1 MPDKP
6 HRTVHWEGQVRRSSK
21 WLLSSCRPRGRGNEF
36 LDRFCDS
43 QLVSYSDRAKRR
55 RHVGEF
61 ILYRG
66 PQILISPCRLDTREW
81 TVDRD
86 VMAASSF
93 QAFCVCLV
101 KSKARLNTSSKNNV
115 RIPLYAAFPQLLVR
129 SSTKIAGLQDA
140 FLSFGGNFILI
151 TRGCDLQI
159 TGLDHSRIH
168 GERVTIDH
176 VYDNANQCYQA
187 PELMLDAQTYHPAM
201 DMWAAGC
208 VLAEM
213 INGCPLFSEERCT
226 NQLYAI
232 IKLLGYAPGDLMD
245 GLSSGNIIG
254 YLKSLPARDWKP
266 LRKHISTSDNEA
278 LDLLEQ
284 LLDFDPAIRYPATQA
299 LEHVYVSLYH
309 DLADELISDKTWSVA
324 DLDYAEWPV
333 NDWKTLM
340 YVMRIHHRPVQP
352 PIMTSLPAFPCPL
365 PPGHVRN
372 TPHRFPC
379 MALSS
384 IYEKMADFANGSP
397 ASTGLLSGV

>member
-1 MPDKP
+1 M
-6 HRTVHWEGQVRRSSK
+6 
-21 WLLSSCRPRGRGNEF
+21 LEF
-36 LDRFCDS
+36 LYMQHF
-43 QLVSYSDRAKRR
+43 VS
-55 RHVGEF
+55 
-61 ILYRG
+61 
-66 PQILISPCRLDTREW
+66 
-81 TVDRD
+81 
-86 VMAASSF
+86 SSF
-93 QAFCVCLV
+93 EVAPRYTNLRPV
-101 KSKARLNTSSKNNV
+101 KIKGSNIICSASDTLLGIQVAIKKIYQPFARSDLCQRAYLELK
-115 RIPLYAAFPQLLVR
+115 QLKLL
-129 SSTKIAGLQDA
+129 KHENIAGLQDA
-140 FLSFGGNFILI
+140 FLSFGGNLYLISQHQGMTLDQCLASSTLQQYARVFFYQLLRGLKYLHSANIVHCDLKPSSILI

-299 LEHVYVSLYH
+299 LEHVYVSLYY
-309 DLADELISDKTWSVA
+309 DLADELTSDKTWSVA

-333 NDWKTLM
+333 NDWKTLILSEI
-340 YVMRIHHRPVQP
+340 VDHHELRNGRQQP
-352 PIMTSLPAFPCPL
+352 AECS
-365 PPGHVRN
+365 N
-372 TPHRFPC
+372 
-379 MALSS
+379 
-384 IYEKMADFANGSP
+384 
-397 ASTGLLSGV
+397 

>member
-1 MPDKP
+1 
-6 HRTVHWEGQVRRSSK
+6 
-21 WLLSSCRPRGRGNEF
+21 
-36 LDRFCDS
+36 
-43 QLVSYSDRAKRR
+43 
-55 RHVGEF
+55 
-61 ILYRG
+61 
-66 PQILISPCRLDTREW
+66 
-81 TVDRD
+81 
-86 VMAASSF
+86 MAASSF

-101 KSKARLNTSSKNNV
+101 KSKARLEPKQIITSSKNN
-115 RIPLYAAFPQLLVR
+115 
-129 SSTKIAGLQDA
+129 IAGLQDA
-140 FLSFGGNFILI
+140 FLSFGGNLYLISQHQGMTLDQCLASSTLQQYARVFFYQLLRGLKYLHSANIVHCDLKPSSILI

-245 GLSSGNIIG
+245 GLSSGN
-254 YLKSLPARDWKP
+254 SLPARDWKP

-299 LEHVYVSLYH
+299 LEHVYVSLYY
-309 DLADELISDKTWSVA
+309 DLADELTSDKTWSVA

-365 PPGHVRN
+365 PPGHVLN

-384 IYEKMADFANGSP
+384 IYEKMADFANGLVREIRP
-397 ASTGLLSGV
+397 LLSLDSLSEIVDHHELRNGRQQPAECSN